1 MVKLSGKHLKTAGI
15 MGSLCS
21 ISQLITYLI
30 KGELSQDT
38 FIHFVLPTFFVVAIV
53 SIIIVKQTS
62 LKINVENL
70 KQRKTNHRL
79 NDNQVGGSIYPF
91 HSCPLQKKRRISA
104 FFDYSRING
113 KFSLT
118 PPQITLTSGYKRSKP
133 IFIVFFFF
141 DSCRFFPYAYFS
153 CWFCLWFPLD
163 GFPCC

>member
-1 MVKLSGKHLKTAGI
+1 MD
-15 MGSLCS
+15 SLCS

-30 KGELSQDT
+30 KGELNQDT

-53 SIIIVKQTS
+53 SFIIDRQTN
-62 LKINVENL
+62 IENL
-70 KQRKTNHRL
+70 NQRKTNHRL
-79 NDNQVGGSIYPF
+79 NDNQVGGSIYLSLSLLATP
-91 HSCPLQKKRRISA
+91 KKRRISA
-104 FFDYSRING
+104 FLDYSRING

-118 PPQITLTSGYKRSKP
+118 PPQITLTSGYKRTKP

>member
-1 MVKLSGKHLKTAGI
+1 

-30 KGELSQDT
+30 KGELNQDT

-53 SIIIVKQTS
+53 SFIIDKQTNIE
-62 LKINVENL
+62 KL

-79 NDNQVGGSIYPF
+79 EQNQVGGSIYLSLSLLATP
-91 HSCPLQKKRRISA
+91 KKRRISA
-104 FFDYSRING
+104 FFDYSQING
-113 KFSLT
+113 KLSLT